1 MTRIGKNRITN
12 ERRIA
17 DQRRME
23 AERRL
28 SDEGAPE
35 RRLASERRQQDMG
48 PPERRVR
55 IERRDNELGPPPG
68 WRDRRRFAERRLLAV
83 TEVCFDEW
91 MRLRGTLCSSASE
104 QDASPEEHETLGNL
118 IIRD

>member
-23 AERRL
+23 GERRFA
-28 SDEGAPE
+28 DDGAPE
-35 RRLASERRQQDMG
+35 RRLFSERRQQDMG

-55 IERRDNELGPPPG
+55 VERRDNELGPPSG

-91 MRLRGTLCSSASE
+91 MRLRATLCSSASD
-104 QDASPEEHETLGNL
+104 QDASPGDHETLGKL